1 MSQLL
6 PNDPAANTNQR
17 APGLSLPGNSGVNNG
32 PYPYV
37 DFYQSRSGN
46 WWRFDETPGNIHYS
60 HGHISGSY
68 EEHSPLNGVTSLVVN
83 THHHYVG
90 AGSTATTEANHDFKL
105 GASQVHH
112 IGMDHYAEHGG
123 DNMHAMGGDTIHASG
138 GMHFQHATGGT
149 QTTSTGDH
157 SSDHNDGSHHINI
170 AGDHIQYIGGVRY
183 ESVGTD
189 KGTYVPNGNFDTQV
203 SGNTQIQVGKNFFLN
218 SNTQVVIK
226 VNGSTITVLPNSI
239 VVHDGNGNEMGMN
252 SSKLWLGPTSGTN
265 NVYLGGNGS
274 QGTYAIVQTVSGPA
288 LNVLARTG

>member
-1 MSQLL
+1 LSQLL

-60 HGHISGSY
+60 HGHVSGTY
-68 EEHSPLNGVTSLVVN
+68 EEKTPLSGTTALTVN
-83 THHHYVG
+83 THHHYIG
-90 AGSTATTEANHDFKL
+90 AGSTQTTEANHDFKL

-149 QTTSTGDH
+149 QQTSSGDH
-157 SSDHNDGSHHINI
+157 TSDHNDGNHHINI
-170 AGDHIQYIGGVRY
+170 AGDHVQYTGGVKY

-203 SGNTQIQVGKNFFLN
+203 SNNYNVQSGNNLSIK
-218 SNTQVVIK
+218 SNTQVTIT
-226 VNGSTITVLPNSI
+226 VNGSKITILPTSI
-239 VVHDGNGNEMGMN
+239 IIHDGNGNEVGMN
-252 SSKLWLGPTSGTN
+252 SQQMWVGPQSTSTI
-265 NVYLGGNGS
+265 VYLGGNGS
-274 QGTYAIVQTVSGPA
+274 SGTYDFVTTSSGPSI
-288 LNVLARTG
+288 NVKARTG